1 MEGDHLAYLVA
12 EERPGCG
19 VSGRFASKVRDRT
32 QSGHGPECAAL
43 FIGRAVRRTTC
54 QLKGF
59 MMQS

>member
-1 MEGDHLAYLVA
+1 MEVITPPTWSPR
-12 EERPGCG
+12 ETR
-19 VSGRFASKVRDRT
+19 VRSSGRFASKVRDRT
-32 QSGHGPECAAL
+32 QRGHGPECAAL